1 MTTKLTDFATKHNEK
16 VLKTPHNSIS
26 MALTLNSFKEFSI
39 EEEAKNNVTSLG
51 SILYSKRVMGSR
63 ILGNVKNKK
72 VCGLEFKNY
81 GTHSNDY
88 PNLPYMTVACAI
100 GM

>member
-1 MTTKLTDFATKHNEK
+1 
-16 VLKTPHNSIS
+16 
-26 MALTLNSFKEFSI
+26 
-39 EEEAKNNVTSLG
+39 
-51 SILYSKRVMGSR
+51 MGSR

-88 PNLPYMTVACAI
+88 PNLPYMTAACAI